1 MFKTDEQRAQVFC
14 SWFKLDP
21 LVLCEVLTF
30 FCIDKMCSE
39 FCSSLYT
46 CSFFL
51 LNQPPLQQ
59 HCLAY
64 VLTDKNGKGIEQNP
78 NLKMF
83 WWNSHLDKTIVFCLI
98 HLMKDTSGHHCP
110 PHSRKVVGLFP
121 GAWWGLSVKRLH
133 ALPVLWVLSSYSGFL
148 PQSRVLWGTMCRCC
162 DWMVVCL
169 FMQPSDKLFSCLGFN
184 CLCPKTTR
192 AILVALPH
200 PASWNKT
207 FINTLLV
214 KIHTF
219 KKKCFWNHSW
229 QP

>member
-1 MFKTDEQRAQVFC
+1 MNKELKCFAPDSNWIHWSFVRFWLSSALTRCAQSFVLLCTPAVF
-14 SWFKLDP
+14 FY
-21 LVLCEVLTF
+21 LTNHR
-30 FCIDKMCSE
+30 CK
-39 FCSSLYT
+39 
-46 CSFFL
+46 
-51 LNQPPLQQ
+51 

-98 HLMKDTSGHHCP
+98 HLMKDTSGRHCP